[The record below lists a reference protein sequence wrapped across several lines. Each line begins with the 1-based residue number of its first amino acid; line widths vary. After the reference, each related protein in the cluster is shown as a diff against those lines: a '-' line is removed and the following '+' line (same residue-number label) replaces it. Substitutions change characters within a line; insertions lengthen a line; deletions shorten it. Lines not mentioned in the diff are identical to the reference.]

1 MGATA
6 TAIAN
11 MRALTQRNGPA
22 PQAFVIVPV
31 VGAFFV
37 DLMNIA
43 VLTGFLSLPFM
54 GGWGGPLAP

>member
-54 GGWGGPLAP
+54 GG